1 MANTGLFYL
10 YEVVSGPGEALGKN
24 CTGLKEV
31 RAECMLCRTAFTAS
45 GPPTLVNIPGGGV
58 TLHCPGCGVRQA
70 IAAARFAEFA
80 ERFPDGRAGAAPDFI
95 PLALD
100 KRRRPS

>member
-10 YEVVSGPGEALGKN
+10 YDVVSDRGEGIGDN
-24 CTGLKEV
+24 STGIKDV
-31 RAECMLCRTAFTAS
+31 RAECMACRTAFTAS

-58 TLHCPGCGVRQA
+58 MLQCPNCSVHQA

-80 ERFPDGRAGAAPDFI
+80 ERFPKGTSAKPSNVR

-100 KRRRPS
+100 KKPGSS